1 MSDILLDRQGAVE
14 RIQINRPAKRNAFT
28 TAMYADMAAALSAA
42 GADPAVRVVVLTG
55 AGGFFSAG
63 NDVEDFLRNPPAGA
77 DSPVWRFLQTLAGM
91 EKPLVAAVEGPAVGI
106 GTTLLLHCDIVL
118 ASKTARFQL
127 PFVDLGL
134 VPEAGSSL
142 LLPALAGYHKAA
154 ELLLLGAPFD
164 AEAAERIGLVSRV
177 VLPAEL
183 VEGAMALAEAL
194 ALKPPAS
201 LRLTKRLLRR
211 HTHARLA
218 ETMQE
223 EGRLFTER
231 LASPEAREALTAFL
245 EKRKPDFSRFA

>member
-1 MSDILLDRQGAVE
+1 MSEILLDRHGAVE

-28 TAMYADMAAALSAA
+28 TAMYADMAAALAAA
-42 GADPAVRVVVLTG
+42 GADPTVRVIVLTG
-55 AGGFFSAG
+55 SGGFFSAG
-63 NDVEDFLRNPPAGA
+63 NDVQDFLQNPPAGEH
-77 DSPVWRFLQTLAGM
+77 SPVWAFLQALAAM
-91 EKPLVAAVEGPAVGI
+91 EKPIVAAVEGPAVGI

-118 ASKTARFQL
+118 AANTARFQL

-134 VPEAGSSL
+134 VPEAGSSV

-183 VEGAMALAEAL
+183 IPAAMAVAEAL
-194 ALKPPAS
+194 SHKPPAS
-201 LRLTKRLLRR
+201 LRLTKRLVRR
-211 HTHARLA
+211 GTQGLLA
-218 ETMQE
+218 EAMRE

-231 LASPEAREALTAFL
+231 LTSPEAREALTAFL
-245 EKRKPDFSRFA
+245 QKRKPDFSRFA